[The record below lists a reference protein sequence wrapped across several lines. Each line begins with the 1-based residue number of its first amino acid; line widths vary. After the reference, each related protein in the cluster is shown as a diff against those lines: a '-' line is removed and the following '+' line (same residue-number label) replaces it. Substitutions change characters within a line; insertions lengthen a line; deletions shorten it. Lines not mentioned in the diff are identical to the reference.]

1 MGPKIVIDPMQ
12 IFLETEKVVAFV
24 NLRPFIR
31 GHVLVCPKRS
41 VPFIRDLEGTELFE
55 VLKAG

>member
-1 MGPKIVIDPMQ
+1 MQ
-12 IFLETEKVVAFV
+12 IFLETDKVVAFV

-55 VLKAG
+55 VFKAG